1 MANILLAEDEDFLRR
16 NLAFL
21 LNSSGYSTFPVR
33 TSIDAIELLKTKP
46 FDLVITDLIMP
57 VKGGE
62 ELISYI
68 SENCSETAIIIITA
82 YPTAESA
89 IKAVK
94 KGVVDYFTKPFKT
107 DEILK
112 AVQKALES
120 KKEVPFAWDKLNTYG
135 ITKREQAVLRLV
147 VEGGITEHHEIAEKL
162 SIKVTT
168 VKQHLE
174 NVYSKFN
181 VNNKASLIAE
191 VIKILRK

>member
-33 TSIDAIELLKTKP
+33 TSLDAIELLKKKP

-68 SENCSETAIIIITA
+68 SENCSETPIIIITA

-112 AVQKALES
+112 AVKKALER
-120 KKEVPFAWDKLNTYG
+120 KKEVPFVWDKLDSYG
-135 ITKREQAVLRLV
+135 ITQREQALLKVMI
-147 VEGGITEHHEIAEKL
+147 EDGITEHHEISEKL
-162 SIKVTT
+162 SIKPNT
-168 VKQHLE
+168 VKHHLDSI
-174 NVYSKFN
+174 YSKFN
-181 VNNKASLIAE
+181 VNNKAALMAE